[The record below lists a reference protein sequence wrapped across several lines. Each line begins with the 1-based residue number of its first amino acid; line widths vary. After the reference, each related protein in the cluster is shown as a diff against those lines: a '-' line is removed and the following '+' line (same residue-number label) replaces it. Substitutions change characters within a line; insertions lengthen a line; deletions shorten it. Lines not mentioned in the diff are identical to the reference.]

1 DRTFTQTT
9 LSSSFADPHIPKGY
23 APFNIEELGGK
34 LYVTYAQQDK
44 HAADNVDGAGK
55 GFVDVFDNNGTLLK
69 RLVSRG
75 SLNAPWGLALAPP
88 DFGKFSNALLV
99 GNFGDGR
106 ISAFDPNT
114 GQFLGQMR
122 DTSGRP
128 IRIDGLWGLRFGFG
142 YPVGDGNVL
151 FFAAGP
157 DGGAH

>member
-1 DRTFTQTT
+1 C
-9 LSSSFADPHIPKGY
+9 
-23 APFNIEELGGK
+23 APFNVQNINGL
-34 LYVTYAQQDK
+34 LYVTYAK
-44 HAADNVDGAGK
+44 REAGGTDDVAGHGN
-55 GFVDVFDNNGTLLK
+55 GFVDIFTTSGFLVK
-69 RLVSRG
+69 RLVKHG
-75 SLNAPWGLALAPP
+75 HLNSPWGLALAPP
-88 DFGKFSNALLV
+88 NFGKFSNALLV

-157 DGGAH
+157 DRG